1 MDFSHK
7 KLWLLDMDG
16 TIYIDNHIID
26 GSLEFLDA
34 IKQSGGKYVFI
45 TNNSSKSVD
54 NYINKL
60 NNMGIASDIDSF
72 FTSSQSTIL
81 YIKKNHPNKKVY
93 CMGTKSLVTELGNAG
108 IDVTT
113 QYADDVGVVLLG
125 YDTELNYQKLIDVC
139 HLLKKDLP
147 YIATNPDYLCP
158 GIVSYLLDCGAMS
171 VMLQYAV
178 GRLPHFIGKPSP
190 YIVNDVMDKFGFH
203 KNETIIVGDR
213 LYTDIATG
221 QNMGIDTICVLSGE
235 ATMDDINMGEFK
247 PTYIYNSVKEIIKD
261 IKL

>member
-1 MDFSHK
+1 MNFKHK

-16 TIYIDNHIID
+16 TIYIDDHLIE
-26 GSLEFLDA
+26 GSLEFLKA
-34 IKQSGGKYVFI
+34 IENEGGKYVFI
-45 TNNSSKSVD
+45 TNNSSKSID

-60 NNMGIASDIDSF
+60 NNMGIKSDIDSF

-81 YIKKNHPNKKVY
+81 YIKRNYPNKKVY
-93 CMGTKSLVTELGNAG
+93 CMGTKALVNDLKLSG
-108 IDVTT
+108 IDVVTE
-113 QYADDVGVVLLG
+113 YADDVGVVLLG

-158 GIVSYLLDCGAMS
+158 GVVSYLPDCGAMS
-171 VMLQYAV
+171 VMLEYAV

-190 YIVNDVMDKFGFH
+190 YIVNDVMEKFH
-203 KNETIIVGDR
+203 YTKDQTIIVGDR

-235 ATMDDINMGEFK
+235 ATMEDINKGQFK
-247 PTYIYNSVKEIIKD
+247 PTYIYDSVKD
-261 IKL
+261 IPV